1 MRSDSAETSKAVMR
15 AAALARRE
23 ALSQGQRHDAAQAI
37 AACDFPVVLSRG
49 TIVAGFS
56 PIRGEI
62 DPFPLMESLMA
73 RGATLALPV
82 SIAPNQPLL
91 FRAWTP
97 GEPLVRG
104 AYGVFEPSSEAE
116 EIDPD
121 IVLVPLAAFD
131 RDGHRIGYGAGYYD
145 RTLPLLRKLKK
156 ITAVGIAFAVQEIER
171 VPSSEHD
178 AQLDLELTDR
188 ETIDLRDI

>member
-1 MRSDSAETSKAVMR
+1 MRSDSADISKTVLR

-23 ALSQGQRHDAAQAI
+23 ALSHGQRHDGAQAI
-37 AACDFPVVLSRG
+37 AARDLPVELPAGV
-49 TIVAGFS
+49 IVAGFS

-171 VPSSEHD
+171 VPSSQHD
-178 AQLDLELTDR
+178 APLDLVLTDR
-188 ETIDLRDI
+188 ETIDLRDR

>member
-1 MRSDSAETSKAVMR
+1 MR

-23 ALSQGQRHDAAQAI
+23 ALSPGQRYDAAQAI
-37 AACDFPVVLSRG
+37 AACDFPVELPQG
-49 TIVAGFS
+49 TVVAGFS

-62 DPFPLMESLMA
+62 DPFPLMEALLA
-73 RGATLALPV
+73 KGATLALPV
-82 SIAPNQPLL
+82 SIEPNQPLL

-97 GEPLVRG
+97 GEALVRG
-104 AYGVFEPSSEAE
+104 AYGVFEPSSDAE
-116 EIDPD
+116 EVDPD

-145 RTLPLLRKLKK
+145 RTLPLLRRLKK
-156 ITAVGIAFAVQEIER
+156 VTAVGVAFAVQEIER

-178 AQLDLELTDR
+178 ARLDLVLTDR
-188 ETIDLRDI
+188 ETIDLREV

>member
-1 MRSDSAETSKAVMR
+1 MRSDSAETSKIVLR

-37 AACDFPVVLSRG
+37 AAHDFPVELPRG

-62 DPFPLMESLMA
+62 DPFPLMESLA
-73 RGATLALPV
+73 AKGATLALPV
-82 SIAPNQPLL
+82 SIARGEPLL

-104 AYGVFEPSSEAE
+104 AYGVFEPSSDAE
-116 EIDPD
+116 EVDPD

-178 AQLDLELTDR
+178 APLDLVLTDR
-188 ETIDLRDI
+188 ETIDLRDV

>member
-1 MRSDSAETSKAVMR
+1 MQSSQSMKQVLR

-23 ALSQGQRHDAAQAI
+23 ALSPGQRHDAAQAI
-37 AACDFPVVLSRG
+37 AACDFPAELPAG

-62 DPFPLMESLMA
+62 DPFPLMESLA
-73 RGATLALPV
+73 AKGVILALPV
-82 SIAPNQPLL
+82 SIEPDQPLL

-104 AYGVFEPSSEAE
+104 AYGVFEPSSDAE
-116 EIDPD
+116 EVAPD

-131 RDGHRIGYGAGYYD
+131 RQGHRIGYGAGYYD
-145 RTLPLLRKLKK
+145 RTLSVLRKLKK
-156 ITAVGIAFAVQEIER
+156 ITAIGIAFAVQEIEQ
-171 VPSSEHD
+171 VPSSDHD
-178 AQLDLELTDR
+178 ARLDLVLTDR
-188 ETIDLRDI
+188 EIIDLREV